1 MAKHRNTMI
10 DHSSHYYHES
20 QSRKQDWDIA
30 AWARKKGLSLDDV
43 QNHPCIDDI
52 SLLLRVQSEYE
63 SEYKSNP
70 TLYASYNALWSGVH
84 SRKRRLNA
92 KGLGRLEII
101 VTTSESIRQHNNL
114 VQQRIQELRAIRQ
127 Q

>member
-1 MAKHRNTMI
+1 MAKNTMI
-10 DHSSHYYHES
+10 DHQNHFYQEYLS
-20 QSRKQDWDIA
+20 QKQDWAIS

-43 QNHPCIDDI
+43 VNHPCIDDI
-52 SLLLRVQSEYE
+52 SLLLSVQSEYE
-63 SEYKSNP
+63 LEYKSNP
-70 TLYASYNALWSGVH
+70 RLYATYNALWSGVH

-92 KGLGRLEII
+92 KGLRRLEII

-114 VQQRIQELRAIRQ
+114 ISQRIQELRTLRQ

>member
-1 MAKHRNTMI
+1 MI
-10 DHSSHYYHES
+10 DHQNHFYQEYRS
-20 QSRKQDWDIA
+20 QKQDWAIS
-30 AWARKKGLSLDDV
+30 AWACKKGLSLDDV
-43 QNHPCIDDI
+43 VNHPCIDDI

-70 TLYASYNALWSGVH
+70 RLYATYNALWSGVH
-84 SRKRRLNA
+84 SRKRRLNP
-92 KGLGRLEII
+92 KGLRRLEII

-114 VQQRIQELRAIRQ
+114 ISQRIQELRTLRQ